1 MANGVK
7 NILLSTAVAGILIG
21 CGGGGGG
28 GSSSSSS
35 TSAGGGAQ
43 KGPFKQGQTVTATQ
57 LNTDGTSTTTK
68 ITTTTDS
75 LGKFNFANLSWS
87 GPTEFKVE
95 GEYLDENTGEYIA
108 GGLLTAITNVTAG
121 TAPKVNI
128 NILTHIAAQNIKQ
141 QMANNVSID
150 VAKANAKKTVAKVF
164 KINLDNTDLETLD
177 ITNENNATASNEE
190 KAANTQLL
198 KISAA
203 LLSTEDPEETLKSLA
218 NDLSDGKVD
227 DEAEA
232 TFQEL
237 KTKESEIKLADVAK
251 RMKSVIK
258 VNTIPDND
266 DFLNGMMSLNNNI
279 EFEEELEALTST
291 QYESNTVTVS
301 GINGT
306 SSATI
311 SIEGGYFRINGG
323 SYIDTATTISNNDT
337 LTIRADSSDS
347 YDTLSTA
354 VVTIGGVEF
363 DYDIVTESDA
373 NLSDT
378 RIKAF
383 DFVSKTKQTLSTS
396 VTSDAVEIEG
406 INEATAISIAG
417 GTYEISTNG
426 GTSWAAATSNA
437 GTVNDGDLL
446 RVTHTTSAN
455 YKARIKTVVTFGSG
469 DSQVKADF
477 KSYTIAQDKTP
488 EVFTFATKYD
498 VAVYDEQSP
507 SYVEFDAI
515 TIAGV
520 TGSVRIRVND
530 GEVKV
535 GSGEWRDEDYT
546 FNNSLLVANGETVT
560 VRHKASSSN
569 NSKTTSSIGIGTKV
583 AEFISYTELEQGI
596 DDTYVEEFLFEP
608 KFDVD
613 NTLKYIESNE
623 ITISGID
630 TSVAISIENGEYTK
644 DGTTWTSEPGTV
656 SNNDTVKVR
665 HKPSPQALESVE
677 TTLKIGEYEETF
689 ISFTKAPDDI
699 TPYHVI
705 FNKKVDQALSTLV
718 ESDYVFIRGIN
729 AAAAISIS
737 GDGSPEYNVGTYNDQ
752 KDMWEF
758 DANNWT
764 SSDGTIN
771 DNTAVKVRHTSSDTN
786 DTETE
791 VLLSVGKSPEGNAPK
806 PFKFIT
812 KTIPS
817 APTATADA
825 NNTADTTVV
834 NGQGY
839 SFSPKY
845 DNVDK
850 WEITNKPEWASFNKR
865 TGELKGRPNKV
876 ALEKTFSNITI
887 KAINGGGE
895 ITLPAFNIEVTG
907 VTPTLAVGTVNTQYS
922 IYNDINIQTTVSDI
936 IDDTHTFAFDN
947 RAPSF
952 LSINNSGLITANKN
966 DLSASDK
973 GNYTFNVIVTD
984 STNKTASK
992 EISFEVIEF
1001 SNVSTPP
1008 TITGSPNTIIDEDK
1022 SYSFT
1027 PNASDINSD
1036 KLTFKISNKPSWAA
1050 FNPET
1055 GALTGTPTNDNVG
1068 VTNAIVISVTEG
1080 SDTVSLPAFNLTVN
1094 NVNDNP
1100 TISGTPATTIAE
1112 DTAYSFIPNG
1122 NDIDANDTLT
1132 YSITN
1137 KPSWATF
1144 NTTTGALTGTPT
1156 NSDVGTTNA
1165 IEISLTDG
1173 NSPAVSL
1180 SPFNLEVTNVN
1191 DAPTVKTEIADIT
1204 VQEDTPKSVDL
1215 KVNFEDIDAND
1226 NLTYEVTFANGDL
1239 LPSWMSFTNGVLTV
1253 NASNAHV
1260 GEHLMKAIAKDSSNA
1275 MVEDEFKITVRNV
1288 NNAPT
1293 TSNTS
1298 FSVVNANSN
1307 TLSDNLTASD
1317 VDSNT
1322 SFTYALVNN
1331 VSNGTL
1337 TLNSNGSFEYT
1348 PNANFFGNDTF
1359 TFKANDG
1366 LADSNVS
1373 TVTINVTSGTAL
1385 NADVDAAMKKLESI
1399 EPETEN
1405 IDTKLAQAKAL
1416 LNGNTTAEGKIVT
1429 LMIEMAEAL
1438 ADDDVSNIL
1447 TKTISDSS
1455 IESTSTLNKIVRAI
1469 ATDLVDLDLK
1479 VNDSNQET
1487 VLSDRLRTKLNV
1499 TADKLKTISDE
1510 FGNLFTTS
1518 TDIYAYDNENMNYND
1533 SLALRAGI
1541 LSFAAQLKNLSSYQW
1556 GTDEDFHHKVQ
1567 EEHMMSY
1574 EYNNFSI
1581 NPAKVLESGN
1591 FFKLDSNVASTRL
1604 SEAKQN
1610 LVDAASLL
1618 LQLPLGYSPEDEPSD
1633 AMTQKDKDDI
1643 TSVSNSLSGTSNYK
1657 LAITEDDEIK
1667 EVEFDLSKIF
1677 DASTAVDI
1685 TSLGSFWQVLC
1696 DKGDVTKEKFVVF
1709 QGLECRYTEV
1719 FNDQFG
1725 QNYRYYHNPI
1735 DLEPQVKPTAA
1746 NSKIDEIVRSIT
1758 KIDNTKL
1765 TGDGVLNYMFESDPL
1780 TAFGATWTNVKSD
1793 AKYLVAG
1800 NNVKVNTQDE
1810 NLEIQANY
1818 SKGID
1823 SRAEAKKNFST
1834 AKSEIKAKIRLKEV
1848 DSTSSDAKGPV
1859 GRGSMIAF
1867 MNNINSANENIMVKV
1882 ELRPSDVKYR
1892 VYKYDSTWANETE
1905 IESGKI
1911 ADVQTVYNSGSD
1923 GKLEVSIKA
1932 LGSDIKINMKKL
1944 DGSNAEL
1951 ETFSEKVISTDN
1963 SYDLGI
1969 DQVRFRSELKLAG
1982 DDGTLYNQVYN
1993 STKLRV
1999 HSFTTS
2005 TPAPLATLSS
2015 GETAILTGKNP
2026 WFDVMKIGNGSMSLD
2041 MYDKQNGVYQL
2052 DESETLSIN
2061 LTDGTSNF
2069 EITQSGD
2076 EGTAVIKN
2084 TEVAF
2089 GYTNLFKSD
2098 IVFTNTVETTESD
2111 EWSWTDHGATDLDS
2125 LVTVFTNGNTYFQ
2138 DANTTFMLKTGGNVV
2153 LGTFDGKNQDGSSK
2167 FKPSTNVVGSW
2178 ETESGKIKVDLSS
2191 NYKSLNEFSLNGNKI
2206 VHGKIHQIGYSDADF
2221 LYTGADAMK
2230 YFYDQTKLNVTFP
2243 LSGKVIEANVSDE
2256 KIFMSFLPNG
2266 NFFERGYQGST
2277 LNYSCYG
2284 MWKEFSSN
2292 VISTTCDNND
2302 TEPTNSESKISED
2315 KESRVERLTDSTIKL
2330 TVANDAKDGTQIID
2344 AISYTTN
2351 AISNIKAIGSGGAA
2365 TTVET
2370 VGNYKVK
2377 AFVDASVTSDHTG
2390 VGIFVN
2396 FTVNNSESKVIQ
2408 IGSGYAN
2415 NSKVMLK
2422 IYDTNDNLLGTSE
2435 YKTAPADGN
2444 SLSFGELLK

>member
-1 MANGVK
+1 MASHVK
-7 NILLSTAVAGILIG
+7 NIILSTVVAGVLVG
-21 CGGGGGG
+21 CGGGGGS
-28 GSSSSSS
+28 SSSSSS

-57 LNTDGTSTTTK
+57 LNSDGTSTTTST
-68 ITTTTDS
+68 TTTTDS
-75 LGKFNFANLSWS
+75 LGKFNFSNLTWS
-87 GPTEFKVE
+87 GATEFKVE
-95 GEYLDENTGEYIA
+95 GEYLDENTGQYIA
-108 GGLLTAITNVTAG
+108 GGLLTAVTNVTAG

-128 NILTHIAAQNIKQ
+128 NILTHIAASNIKQ

-164 KINLDNTDLETLD
+164 KINLDNTDLESLD
-177 ITNENNATASNEE
+177 ITNENNATASSEE

-218 NDLSDGKVD
+218 TDLSDGKVD

-237 KTKESEIKLADVAK
+237 KEKESEVKLSDVAK
-251 RMKSVIK
+251 KMKSVIK

-266 DFLNGMMSLNNNI
+266 DFLNGMMALSNNI
-279 EFEEELEALTST
+279 EFIEELEASIST
-291 QYESNTVTVS
+291 QYESNTITVS

-306 SSATI
+306 SAASI
-311 SIEGGYFRINGG
+311 SISGAEFSINGG
-323 SYIDTATTISNNDT
+323 TYTDVSTTISNNDN
-337 LTIRADSSDS
+337 LTIRATSSSS
-347 YDTLSTA
+347 YDTLNTST
-354 VVTIGGVEF
+354 VTIGGVEF

-378 RIKAF
+378 KIKAF
-383 DFVSKTKQTLSTS
+383 DFVSKIKQALSTS
-396 VTSDAVEIEG
+396 ITSDAVEIEG
-406 INEATAISIAG
+406 INEATAISIAN

-426 GTSWAAATSNA
+426 GTSWSSATSSN
-437 GTVNDGDLL
+437 GTINDGDLL
-446 RVTHTTSAN
+446 RVTHSTSAN

-469 DSQVKADF
+469 DSQVTADF
-477 KSYTIAQDKTP
+477 KSYTLAQDKTP

-498 VAVYDEQSP
+498 VAIYDTESP

-520 TGSVRIRVND
+520 TGSIRIRVND

-535 GSGEWRDEDYT
+535 GSGEWRDEKYT
-546 FNNSLLVANGETVT
+546 HDNSLLVANGETVT

-569 NSKTTSSIGIGTKV
+569 NTKTTSSIGIGTKV

-608 KFDVD
+608 KFDVSL
-613 NTLKYIESNE
+613 NSEIESDE

-630 TSVAISIENGEYTK
+630 TDVSVSVEDGEYSINSGAYTNVI
-644 DGTTWTSEPGTV
+644 GTISNGDTIKVKHTSSE
-656 SNNDTVKVR
+656 
-665 HKPSPQALESVE
+665 QALESVE

-699 TPYHVI
+699 TPHHVI
-705 FNKKVDQALSTLV
+705 FNKKVNQTLSTLV

-729 AAAAISIS
+729 AQAAISIS
-737 GDGSPEYNVGTYNDQ
+737 GNGSPEYNIGVYNEQ
-752 KDMWEF
+752 SSIWEF
-758 DANNWT
+758 DTNSWT
-764 SSDGTIN
+764 SNVGTIN

-791 VLLSVGKSPEGNAPK
+791 VLLSVGESPDGHPPK

-812 KTIPS
+812 KTVPS
-817 APTATADA
+817 SPIASIGA
-825 NNTADTTVV
+825 NNTPAMAVI

-895 ITLPAFNIEVTG
+895 TVLPAFTIEVTG
-907 VTPTLAVGTVNTQYS
+907 VTPTLTVGTVNSQYS
-922 IYNDINIQTTVSDI
+922 IYNDINIQTTVTDI
-936 IDDTHTFAFDN
+936 RDDTHTFSFDN
-947 RAPSF
+947 RVPSF
-952 LSINNSGLITANKN
+952 LSINNVGLISANKN

-973 GNYTFNVIVTD
+973 GTYIFNVIVTD

-992 EISFEVIEF
+992 EITFDVIEF
-1001 SNVSTPP
+1001 SNVATPP
-1008 TITGSPNTIIDEDK
+1008 IIVGNPVNIVNEDN

-1027 PNASDINSD
+1027 PTASDINSAN
-1036 KLTFKISNKPSWAA
+1036 LTYSITNKPSWAT
-1050 FNPET
+1050 FNTASGE
-1055 GALTGTPTNDNVG
+1055 LSGTPVNEHVG
-1068 VTNAIVISVTEG
+1068 VTNNIIISVTEG

-1100 TISGTPATTIAE
+1100 TISGTPVTTIAE
-1112 DTAYSFIPNG
+1112 DSTYSFIPNG
-1122 NDIDANDTLT
+1122 NDVDANDTLT

-1137 KPSWATF
+1137 KPTWATF
-1144 NTTTGALTGTPT
+1144 NTETGALTGTPA
-1156 NSDVGTTNA
+1156 NADVGITNDVV
-1165 IEISLTDG
+1165 ISVTDN
-1173 NSPAVSL
+1173 NSSPIFLV
-1180 SPFNLEVTNVN
+1180 PFNLEVTNVN
-1191 DAPTVKTEIADIT
+1191 DAPTVKNEITDIT
-1204 VQEDTPKSVDL
+1204 VEEDTPKSVDL
-1215 KVNFEDIDAND
+1215 KGNFEDIDVPD
-1226 NLTYEVTFANGDL
+1226 TLTYNVTLANEDL
-1239 LPSWMSFTNGVLTV
+1239 LPSWMSLVNGVLSI
-1253 NASNAHV
+1253 NATNTHV
-1260 GEHLMKAIAKDSSNA
+1260 GEHLMKATAMDSSN
-1275 MVEDEFKITVRNV
+1275 VKVVDEFKIIVRNV

-1298 FSVVNANSN
+1298 FSIVNANSN

-1317 VDSNT
+1317 IDSNT
-1322 SFTYALVNN
+1322 SFTYSLVSD

-1337 TLNSNGSFEYT
+1337 SLNSNGSFEYT
-1348 PNANFFGNDTF
+1348 PNAKFFGSDVF

-1366 LADSNVS
+1366 LVDSNVS

-1385 NADVDAAMKKLESI
+1385 NTDVDEAMKKLESI

-1405 IDTKLAQAKAL
+1405 IDTKLAEVKTL
-1416 LNGNTTAEGKIVT
+1416 LNGNTTAEGKILV

-1447 TKTISDSS
+1447 TKTISDST
-1455 IESTSTLNKIVRAI
+1455 IESTSTLNKIIRAI

-1479 VNDSNQET
+1479 VNNSNQET
-1487 VLSDRLRTKLNV
+1487 VLSDTVRTKLND
-1499 TADKLKTISDE
+1499 TADKLKTISSE
-1510 FGNLFTTS
+1510 FGNLFTSS
-1518 TDIYAYDNENMNYND
+1518 TDIYEYDNDTMSYND

-1556 GTDEDFHHKVQ
+1556 GTDEDFHHKV
-1567 EEHMMSY
+1567 EVMDRIEF

-1591 FFKLDSNVASTRL
+1591 FFKLDSNVATTRL

-1610 LVDAASLL
+1610 LLDASSLL
-1618 LQLPLGYSPEDEPSD
+1618 SQLPLGYSSD
-1633 AMTQKDKDDI
+1633 DIDNEGLTQKDKDDI
-1643 TSVSNSLSGTSNYK
+1643 VAVSNSLGGTSNYK
-1657 LAITEDDEIK
+1657 LAIDEDDEIK

-1685 TSLGSFWQVLC
+1685 TSLGSSWQALC
-1696 DKGDVTKEKFVVF
+1696 NKGNITRENSVIRA
-1709 QGLECRYTEV
+1709 GLECRYTEP
-1719 FNDQFG
+1719 FYGPYGLYNK
-1725 QNYRYYHNPI
+1725 YYYNPV
-1735 DLEPQVKPTAA
+1735 DLEPQVKPTAD

-1765 TGDGVLNYMFESDPL
+1765 TGDAVLNYMFESDPL
-1780 TAFGATWTNVKSD
+1780 TVFGTTWTNVKSD

-1800 NNVKVNTQDE
+1800 NNVKVNSHDE
-1810 NLEIQANY
+1810 NLEIEANN

-1867 MNNINSANENIMVKV
+1867 MNNINAANDNIMVKV

-1911 ADVQTVYNSGSD
+1911 ATVQTVYNSGSD
-1923 GKLEVSIKA
+1923 GKLEVSVKSF
-1932 LGSDIKINMKKL
+1932 GSDIKINMKKL
-1944 DGSNAEL
+1944 DGSNEVI
-1951 ETFSEKVISTDN
+1951 ETFTEKTVSTDE

-2015 GETAILTGKNP
+2015 GDTAILTGKNP
-2026 WFDVMKIGNGSMSLD
+2026 WFDVMKIGNGSISLD
-2041 MYDKQNGVYQL
+2041 MYDKQNDVYQL
-2052 DESETLSIN
+2052 DETETLSIN

-2098 IVFTNTVETTESD
+2098 IVFTNTVQTTESD
-2111 EWSWTDHGATDLDS
+2111 EWSWTGHNATDLDS
-2125 LVTVFTNGNTYFQ
+2125 LVNVFTNGNTHFQ

-2153 LGTFDGKNQDGSSK
+2153 LGIFDGKNQDGSSK

-2178 ETESGKIKVDLSS
+2178 TTESDKIKVDLSA

-2206 VHGKIHQIGYSDADF
+2206 VHGKIHQIGYSDSDF
-2221 LYTGADAMK
+2221 LYTGSDAMK
-2230 YFYDQTKLNVTFP
+2230 FFYDQTKLNVTSP
-2243 LSGKVIEANVSDE
+2243 LSGKVIEADITSGE
-2256 KIFMSFLPNG
+2256 KVFMSFLPTG
-2266 NFFERGYQGST
+2266 NFFERGYNNGT
-2277 LNYSCYG
+2277 LDYSCYG

-2292 VISTTCDNND
+2292 VIATTCDKND
-2302 TEPTNSESKISED
+2302 IEPTNSDSKISED
-2315 KESRVERLTDSTIKL
+2315 KESRVEILSSSTIRL
-2330 TVANDAKDGTQIID
+2330 TVANNAKDGTETID
-2344 AISYTTN
+2344 NITYTANKISTTI
-2351 AISNIKAIGSGGAA
+2351 AVGSGNAPSL
-2365 TTVET
+2365 VET
-2370 VGNYKVK
+2370 VSNYKVK
-2377 AFVDASVTSDHTG
+2377 AFVDTSVTSDHTG
-2390 VGIFVN
+2390 VGIFVS

-2408 IGSGYAN
+2408 IGSGYAS
-2415 NSKVMLK
+2415 NSKIMLK
-2422 IYDTNDNLLGTSE
+2422 VYDSNDKLIGTSE

>member
-1 MANGVK
+1 MASHVK
-7 NILLSTAVAGILIG
+7 NIILSTVVAGVLVG
-21 CGGGGGG
+21 CGGGGGS
-28 GSSSSSS
+28 SSSSSS

-57 LNTDGTSTTTK
+57 LNSDGTSTINS

-75 LGKFNFANLSWS
+75 LGKFNFSNLTWS
-87 GPTEFKVE
+87 GATEFKVE
-95 GEYLDENTGEYIA
+95 GEYLDENTGQYIA
-108 GGLLTAITNVTAG
+108 GGLLTAVTNVTAG

-128 NILTHIAAQNIKQ
+128 NILTHIAASNIKQ
-141 QMANNVSID
+141 QMANNISID
-150 VAKANAKKTVAKVF
+150 TAKVNAKKTVAKVF

-177 ITNENNATASNEE
+177 ITNENNATASSEE

-237 KTKESEIKLADVAK
+237 KTKESEVKLSDVAK

-258 VNTIPDND
+258 VDTIPDND
-266 DFLNGMMSLNNNI
+266 DFLNGLMSLNNNI
-279 EFEEELEALTST
+279 EFIEELEAVVST

-306 SSATI
+306 SAASI
-311 SIEGGYFRINGG
+311 SIEGGEFSINGDVY
-323 SYIDTATTISNNDT
+323 SDVATKVSNNDT
-337 LTIRADSSDS
+337 LTIRATSSNS

-354 VVTIGGVEF
+354 IVTIGGVEF

-383 DFVSKTKQTLSTS
+383 DFASKTKQALSTS

-406 INEATAISIAG
+406 INEATAITIVDGSYQISTDG
-417 GTYEISTNG
+417 GTTWTTDS
-426 GTSWAAATSNA
+426 SSA
-437 GTVNDGDLL
+437 GTINDGDML

-469 DSQVKADF
+469 DSKVEADF

-498 VAVYDEQSP
+498 VAVYDEETP
-507 SYVEFDAI
+507 SYIEFDPI
-515 TIAGV
+515 TIAGI

-535 GSGEWRDEDYT
+535 GSDEWRDEDYT
-546 FNNSLLVANGETVT
+546 LDNSLLVANGETVT

-608 KFDVD
+608 KFDVA
-613 NTLKYIESNE
+613 LESEVESNE

-630 TSVAISIENGEYTK
+630 TEVAVNIGNGEYSINNGTYTSV
-644 DGTTWTSEPGTV
+644 DGTISNGDTIKVKHTS
-656 SNNDTVKVR
+656 SN
-665 HKPSPQALESVE
+665 QALESVE
-677 TTLKIGEYEETF
+677 STLKIGDYEETF

-705 FNKKVDQALSTLV
+705 FNKKVDQSLSTLV

-737 GDGSPEYNVGTYNDQ
+737 GDGSPEYNVGTYNNQ
-752 KDMWEF
+752 TDMWEF

-764 SSDGTIN
+764 SNVGTIN
-771 DNTAVKVRHTSSDTN
+771 DNTAVKVRHTSSNAN

-791 VLLSVGKSPEGNAPK
+791 VLLSVGESPDGTPPK

-817 APTATADA
+817 APTETTGA
-825 NNTADTTVV
+825 NNTATTTVV

-845 DNVDK
+845 DNVDR
-850 WEITNKPEWASFNKR
+850 WEIENKPEWASFSR
-865 TGELKGRPNKV
+865 STGELKGKPNKV
-876 ALEKTFSNITI
+876 ALEKTFSNIII

-895 ITLPAFNIEVTG
+895 TTLSSFNIEVTG
-907 VTPTLAVGTVNTQYS
+907 VTPTLTIGTVNTQYS

-936 IDDTHTFAFDN
+936 IDDTHTYSLTG
-947 RAPSF
+947 APSF

-973 GNYTFNVIVTD
+973 GNYTFNVTVTD
-984 STNKTASK
+984 STNKTATK

-1001 SNVSTPP
+1001 SNISTPP
-1008 TITGSPNTIIDEDK
+1008 TITGSPTTTIDEDK
-1022 SYSFT
+1022 SYSFI
-1027 PNASDINSD
+1027 PSASDINSAN
-1036 KLTFKISNKPSWAA
+1036 LTFSIVNKPSWAT
-1050 FNPET
+1050 FSTTT

-1080 SDTVSLPAFNLTVN
+1080 SDTVSLPVFNLTVN

-1100 TISGTPATTIAE
+1100 TISGTPVTTITE

-1132 YSITN
+1132 YSIAN

-1191 DAPTVKTEIADIT
+1191 DTPTVKTEIADIT
-1204 VQEDTPKSVDL
+1204 VQEDIPKSVDL
-1215 KVNFEDIDAND
+1215 KVNFEDIDTND
-1226 NLTYEVTFANGDL
+1226 SLTYEVTFANGNL
-1239 LPSWMSFTNGVLTV
+1239 LPSWMSFVNGVLTV
-1253 NASNAHV
+1253 NASNSHV
-1260 GEHLMKAIAKDSSNA
+1260 GEHLMKATATDSSNA
-1275 MVEDEFKITVRNV
+1275 KVVDEFKITVRNV

-1322 SFTYALVNN
+1322 SFTYALVSN

-1337 TLNSNGSFEYT
+1337 SLNSNGSFEYT

-1366 LADSNVS
+1366 LVDSNIS
-1373 TVTINVTSGTAL
+1373 TVTIDVRKGAL
-1385 NADVDAAMKKLESI
+1385 IDHHVDLAMKELESI
-1399 EPETEN
+1399 DPEIEN
-1405 IDTKLAQAKAL
+1405 IDDKL
-1416 LNGNTTAEGKIVT
+1416 TTAKNLLAGNPTVEGKILI

-1455 IESTSTLNKIVRAI
+1455 IESTSTLNKIIRAV
-1469 ATDLVDLDLK
+1469 ATDLVDLDVK
-1479 VNDSNQET
+1479 VNDSNQEN
-1487 VLSDRLRTKLNV
+1487 VLSDTVRSKLND
-1499 TADKLKTISDE
+1499 TADKLKTISSE
-1510 FGNLFTTS
+1510 FGNLFTSS
-1518 TDIYAYDNENMNYND
+1518 TDIYEYDNDTMNYND

-1541 LSFAAQLKNLSSYQW
+1541 LSFAAQLKKLSSYQW
-1556 GTDEDFHHKVQ
+1556 GSDEDFHHKVKV
-1567 EEHMMSY
+1567 MYNTDY

-1581 NPAKVLESGN
+1581 NPAKVLEEGN
-1591 FFKLDSNVASTRL
+1591 FFKLDANVATTRL

-1610 LVDAASLL
+1610 LLDASSLL
-1618 LQLPLGYSPEDEPSD
+1618 SQLPLGYTPDDEDNEGL
-1633 AMTQKDKDDI
+1633 TQKDKDDI
-1643 TSVSNSLSGTSNYK
+1643 TAVNNSLSGISNYK
-1657 LAITEDDEIK
+1657 LSIDDDDEIK

-1685 TSLGSFWQVLC
+1685 TSLGSSWQALC
-1696 DKGDVTKEKFVVF
+1696 EKGNITREQFVIMS
-1709 QGLECRYTEV
+1709 GLECRYTEV
-1719 FNDQFG
+1719 FNDYFG
-1725 QNYRYYHNPI
+1725 ENYRYYHNPV

-1746 NSKIDEIVRSIT
+1746 TSKIDEIVRSIT

-1780 TAFGATWTNVKSD
+1780 TAFGTTWTNVKSD

-1834 AKSEIKAKIRLKEV
+1834 AKSEVKAKIRLKEV
-1848 DSTSSDAKGPV
+1848 DNTASDAKGPV
-1859 GRGSMIAF
+1859 SRGSMIAF

-1892 VYKYDSTWANETE
+1892 VYKYNSDWTNETE

-1932 LGSDIKINMKKL
+1932 LGSDIKVNMKKL
-1944 DGSNAEL
+1944 DGFNEVL
-1951 ETFSEKVISTDN
+1951 ETFNEVTVSTDE

-1982 DDGTLYNQVYN
+1982 DDGTLYNQVNN
-1993 STKLRV
+1993 STKFRV

-2015 GETAILTGKNP
+2015 GDTAILTGKNP
-2026 WFDVMKIGNGSMSLD
+2026 WFDVMKIGNGTITLD
-2041 MYDKQNGVYQL
+2041 MYDKDGSGVYKL
-2052 DESETLSIN
+2052 DETETLSVN

-2098 IVFTNTVETTESD
+2098 IVFTNTVETTESE
-2111 EWSWTDHGATDLDS
+2111 EWSWTDHGATGLDS

-2153 LGTFDGKNQDGSSK
+2153 LGIFDGKNQDGSSK
-2167 FKPSTNVVGSW
+2167 FKPSTNVVGQW
-2178 ETESGKIKVDLSS
+2178 TTESDKIKVNLST

-2221 LYTGADAMK
+2221 LYTGSDAMK
-2230 YFYDQTKLNVTFP
+2230 FFSDQTKL
-2243 LSGKVIEANVSDE
+2243 
-2256 KIFMSFLPNG
+2256 
-2266 NFFERGYQGST
+2266 
-2277 LNYSCYG
+2277 
-2284 MWKEFSSN
+2284 
-2292 VISTTCDNND
+2292 
-2302 TEPTNSESKISED
+2302 
-2315 KESRVERLTDSTIKL
+2315 TIP
-2330 TVANDAKDGTQIID
+2330 V
-2344 AISYTTN
+2344 
-2351 AISNIKAIGSGGAA
+2351 
-2365 TTVET
+2365 
-2370 VGNYKVK
+2370 
-2377 AFVDASVTSDHTG
+2377 
-2390 VGIFVN
+2390 
-2396 FTVNNSESKVIQ
+2396 
-2408 IGSGYAN
+2408 
-2415 NSKVMLK
+2415 
-2422 IYDTNDNLLGTSE
+2422 
-2435 YKTAPADGN
+2435 P
-2444 SLSFGELLK
+2444 